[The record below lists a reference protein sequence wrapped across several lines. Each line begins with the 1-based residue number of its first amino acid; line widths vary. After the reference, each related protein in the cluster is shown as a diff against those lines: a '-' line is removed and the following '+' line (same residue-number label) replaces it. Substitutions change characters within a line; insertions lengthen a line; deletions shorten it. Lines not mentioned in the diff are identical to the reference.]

1 MGKFC
6 TFIEHMN
13 VLPWTLFMAKKNS
26 KNIVLLTIP
35 MQEAPFL
42 NIKYHVKAK
51 KMP

>member
-6 TFIEHMN
+6 TFIGHMN
-13 VLPWTLFMAKKNS
+13 VLLRTLFMAKKNS
-26 KNIVLLTIP
+26 KNIVLLLIP

>member
-1 MGKFC
+1 MFC
-6 TFIEHMN
+6 SG
-13 VLPWTLFMAKKNS
+13 LYSWLKNS
-26 KNIVLLTIP
+26 KNIVLLLIP